1 MKVYIDQLTNTG
13 VRILI
18 IGSGNTFKA
27 DYLLQKGFTNINV
40 IDIAPTL
47 IAQLKEKYLGN
58 TNIILGDFFKHKGEY
73 ELVLEQ
79 TFFCAINPS
88 LRKNYV
94 AKMKELIFLNG
105 KLVGVL
111 FDWQFEH

>member
-1 MKVYIDQLTNTG
+1 M
-13 VRILI
+13 
-18 IGSGNTFKA
+18 
-27 DYLLQKGFTNINV
+27 
-40 IDIAPTL
+40 

-94 AKMKELIFLNG
+94 AKMKELLLLNG